1 MNVGQPKK
9 MNEKS
14 SKEDPFEKFITLAQY
29 YNASLTREF
38 IAKLKK
44 NLFSLNFEG
53 VDENASVVVG
63 EGLKI
68 LTKITSFYIH
78 GKHKPNEIQNNP
90 RPVSKMSKTS
100 QAPVLNKIKT
110 KKKIALHSYHLISKI
125 FAGLCENA
133 CKNKALTEVQIVG
146 LYLGQKS
153 WDLLN
158 SAIEA
163 SKSVKSI
170 KISYCFLQDL
180 DLEILQSGL
189 NNEALSKIDL
199 SHNFLKGNCGEIL
212 GTIISKRC
220 GSENIGR
227 WKKSLRNNENFI
239 IEGGLLELIL
249 NHNKLTDKTMINLS
263 QSLTYDSFLKCLDLS
278 YNCLTAASFK
288 EILSLLENNTSL
300 IFIDMKGNIK
310 SFDPNLLHSIIE
322 KLLFNYDFLKSQL
335 WFTASEEW
343 ENKISELQI
352 FFNEECQKD
361 IKPIKKATKSL
372 SRSPEKGQLTRLGL
386 GSLHSPLHKTSDCKK
401 NKNCNKCEQFEREL
415 FKSKSQVI
423 DLILQNNKL
432 AKQLKKPIN

>member
-1 MNVGQPKK
+1 MNVDQPKK
-9 MNEKS
+9 KQENLI
-14 SKEDPFEKFITLAQY
+14 KEDPFEKFITLAQY
-29 YNASLTREF
+29 YNANLTREF
-38 IAKLKK
+38 TAKLKK
-44 NLFSLNFEG
+44 NVFSLNFEG
-53 VDENASVVVG
+53 VNENASVVVG

-68 LTKITSFYIH
+68 LTKITNFYIH
-78 GKHKPNEIQNNP
+78 GKHKPNEIKNIP

-100 QAPVLNKIKT
+100 QAPVLNKIKA

-125 FAGLCENA
+125 FVGLCENT
-133 CKNKALTEVQIVG
+133 CKNKALVEMQISG

-163 SKSVKSI
+163 SRTVKSI
-170 KISYCFLQDL
+170 KINYCFLQDS

-189 NNEALSKIDL
+189 NNESISKIDL
-199 SHNFLKGNCGEIL
+199 SHNFLKSNCGEIL

-239 IEGGLLELIL
+239 IEGGLLELGL
-249 NHNKLTDKTMINLS
+249 NHNKLTDKTVINLS

-278 YNCLTAASFK
+278 YNSLTAASFN

-310 SFDPNLLHSIIE
+310 CFDPSLLHSIIE

-335 WFTASEEW
+335 WFTASEDW
-343 ENKISELQI
+343 ENKIAELQN

-361 IKPIKKATKSL
+361 LKPIKKATKSL
-372 SRSPEKGQLTRLGL
+372 SRSPEKGQLNRLGL
-386 GSLHSPLHKTSDCKK
+386 GSLHSPLQKTSDCKK
-401 NKNCNKCEQFEREL
+401 HKNCNKCDQFEREL

-423 DLILQNNKL
+423 DLIMQNNQLVK
-432 AKQLKKPIN
+432 KLKKSNN